1 MSTPNRRFELKR
13 ELGTGSFGTVYL
25 ADMVSTGGFRRSV
38 ALKLL
43 NAEWDG
49 ASDAGRR
56 LRDEARLLGRL
67 RHRNIVAVDDLIQI
81 DGRWAVVMEHIP
93 GADLERVLMALQRAG
108 EKVPLHATLEVM
120 AATCAALD
128 AARNSRTEDGQPL
141 DVVHRDIKP
150 SNIRITEAGDIKVL
164 DFGIARASFEG
175 REARTERVRYGSV
188 GYMAPERLLGEPET
202 TAGDVFAVAV
212 VAIEMLTVR
221 PFGRIELS
229 PDKAEQQVDQR
240 LRELRLARL
249 DLSDDLV
256 ALLRG
261 MLAYAPADRPEPQ
274 AVGDVCRRLLK
285 VADDAELTVWARD
298 VLPRL
303 DGILGDTS
311 ATVER
316 ILTEDLQPIGT
327 SVRPAPANPTL
338 VVTAEP
344 PDTAPAPAPRAAPS
358 VWALVAL
365 ALAIGLGGLAYVAQS
380 RVEPPRSG
388 TALSPQPPP
397 KARVEVSA
405 PEEAPPAAP
414 AAPAAAPPAEAQP
427 ADAKTER
434 TPPTRTPKTPPA
446 AEPAPAPAPEATPT
460 RTLRGVKFVV
470 EGASAVSARCG
481 GVNGSGTTSAYLRD
495 IPAGACTLTAT
506 VGDATASTT
515 LNVDEPGGKTC
526 TLAGGA
532 LSCR

>member
-13 ELGTGSFGTVYL
+13 ELGSGSFGTVYL

-108 EKVPLHATLEVM
+108 EKVPLHVTLEVM

-128 AARNSRTEDGQPL
+128 AARNSRTDDGQPL

-212 VAIEMLTVR
+212 VAVEMLTVR
-221 PFGRIELS
+221 PFGRIELA
-229 PDKAEQQVDQR
+229 PDKAELQVDQR
-240 LRELRLARL
+240 LRELRSARP
-249 DLSDDLV
+249 DLSDELV

-303 DGILGDTS
+303 DGILGDAS
-311 ATVER
+311 ASVER

-327 SVRPAPANPTL
+327 SLRPAPANPTM
-338 VVTAEP
+338 VVTPEL
-344 PDTAPAPAPRAAPS
+344 PDTAPVPTPRAAPS
-358 VWALVAL
+358 IWALVAL
-365 ALAIGLGGLAYVAQS
+365 ALAIGLGGVAYIAQS

-388 TALSPQPPP
+388 AVLTPQAPP
-397 KARVEVSA
+397 KPRVEVSA
-405 PEEAPPAAP
+405 PEAP
-414 AAPAAAPPAEAQP
+414 APVLPTEAPPAEAP
-427 ADAKTER
+427 LPEAK
-434 TPPTRTPKTPPA
+434 
-446 AEPAPAPAPEATPT
+446 AEPAPPPRTARPAAPAEPTPPPAPEAAPA